1 MNTCLAGGV
10 FKTFGVIYTNVE
22 EKYNSSAVLLSW
34 IPSTVIALAL
44 LLGEVYIFD
53 T

>member
-22 EKYNSSAVLLSW
+22 EKYHSSAVLLSW

-44 LLGEVYIFD
+44 LLGEFYIFEW
-53 T
+53 